1 MGQESAIVDMEE
13 KIQMTVESQQE
24 ILNEEK
30 PAHVWSEANPE
41 DPPARVKFVNTGPF
55 TLHEMFKPRPEILRK
70 RLK

>member
-1 MGQESAIVDMEE
+1 MENQE
-13 KIQMTVESQQE
+13 E

-55 TLHEMFKPRPEILRK
+55 TLHEIFRPRPEIIRK